1 MDVLV
6 RSQLNSVIQS
16 YIGKQTM
23 IVVPS
28 QYVPQGADGEAQTN
42 HLSINSQKICRLGT
56 NNQAMVGLPYSYTTG
71 REWYRH
77 HIHGLVGDEAF
88 GMELICWQPDRLDD
102 LQTVAAWY
110 VQKYGVQQVLFIS
123 LKGEAK
129 IWNYEDNRITGHV
142 TLGSF
147 QVEHIETYGQIL
159 VDGSQRTAEA
169 YMCQSIEDEYRQI
182 RAPHCDRSNLED
194 FGQLSN
200 HLGADHIIFVLA
212 INHRV
217 EGRTMQQ
224 YLAFLDVPYDKVY
237 HTFDAGES
245 FLYHVLYVRQC
256 KLKTVLDVLELL
268 FENEHIK
275 SMIYVTPEGNLYELG
290 PDMAIQKNCGVFCLA
305 NYESIFTQSE
315 QVGLCIQIDAD
326 FQYNRPSMF
335 MRMGGATI
343 LSRLIN

>member
-1 MDVLV
+1 MNSNVK
-6 RSQLNSVIQS
+6 SQIDRVIAS
-16 YIGKQTM
+16 YIGKSLM
-23 IVVPS
+23 ILVPS
-28 QYVPQGADGEAQTN
+28 QSLQEGAVVKGN
-42 HLSINSQKICRLGT
+42 HRGSNTRE
-56 NNQAMVGLPYSYTTG
+56 GLPYSYTTG
-71 REWYRH
+71 RDWCRH
-77 HIHGLVGDEAF
+77 RIHGLVGDADF

-102 LQTVAAWY
+102 LQVVAAWY
-110 VQKYGVQQVLFIS
+110 VQEYGFHQVLFIS
-123 LKGEAK
+123 LKSKAK

-147 QVEHIETYGQIL
+147 QAEHIETYGQML
-159 VDGSQRTAEA
+159 VDDSH
-169 YMCQSIEDEYRQI
+169 SIDQVYVCKSIGDEYRQV
-182 RAPHCDRSNLED
+182 RAPHCDRSHLEN

-200 HLGADHIIFVLA
+200 HLGADHILFVPDLT
-212 INHRV
+212 HV
-217 EGRTMQQ
+217 VHGRTMQQ
-224 YLAFLDVPYDKVY
+224 YLVFLDVPYDKVY

-275 SMIYVTPEGNLYELG
+275 PMIYVTPEGNLYELG
-290 PDMAIQKNCGVFCLA
+290 PDMAIQKNCGVFYLA

>member
-1 MDVLV
+1 MNSNVK
-6 RSQLNSVIQS
+6 SQIDRVIAS
-16 YIGKQTM
+16 YIGKSLM
-23 IVVPS
+23 ILVPS
-28 QYVPQGADGEAQTN
+28 QSLQEGAVVKGN
-42 HLSINSQKICRLGT
+42 HRGSNTRE
-56 NNQAMVGLPYSYTTG
+56 GLPYSYTTG
-71 REWYRH
+71 RDWCRH
-77 HIHGLVGDEAF
+77 RIHGLVGAADF

-102 LQTVAAWY
+102 LQVVAAWY
-110 VQKYGVQQVLFIS
+110 VQEYGFHQVLFIS
-123 LKGEAK
+123 LKSKAK

-147 QVEHIETYGQIL
+147 QAEHIETYGQML
-159 VDGSQRTAEA
+159 VDDSH
-169 YMCQSIEDEYRQI
+169 SIDQVYVCKSIGDEYRQV
-182 RAPHCDRSNLED
+182 RAPHCDRSHLEN

-200 HLGADHIIFVLA
+200 HLGADHILFVPDLT
-212 INHRV
+212 HV
-217 EGRTMQQ
+217 VHGRTMQQ
-224 YLAFLDVPYDKVY
+224 YLVFLDVPYDKVY

-275 SMIYVTPEGNLYELG
+275 PMIYVTPEGNLYELG

>member
-1 MDVLV
+1 MNSNVK
-6 RSQLNSVIQS
+6 SQIDRVIAS
-16 YIGKQTM
+16 YIGKSLM
-23 IVVPS
+23 ILVPS
-28 QYVPQGADGEAQTN
+28 QSLQEGAVVKGN
-42 HLSINSQKICRLGT
+42 HRGSNTRE
-56 NNQAMVGLPYSYTTG
+56 GLPYSYTTG
-71 REWYRH
+71 RDWCRH
-77 HIHGLVGDEAF
+77 RIHGLVGDADF

-102 LQTVAAWY
+102 LQVVAAWY
-110 VQKYGVQQVLFIS
+110 VQEYGFHQVLFIS
-123 LKGEAK
+123 LKSKAK
-129 IWNYEDNRITGHV
+129 IWNYEDNRITSHV

-147 QVEHIETYGQIL
+147 QAEHIETYGQML
-159 VDGSQRTAEA
+159 VDDSH
-169 YMCQSIEDEYRQI
+169 SIDQVYVCKSIGDEYRQV
-182 RAPHCDRSNLED
+182 RAPHCDRSHLEN

-200 HLGADHIIFVLA
+200 HLGADHILFVPDLT
-212 INHRV
+212 HV
-217 EGRTMQQ
+217 VHGRTMQQ
-224 YLAFLDVPYDKVY
+224 YLVFLDVPYDKVY

-275 SMIYVTPEGNLYELG
+275 PMIYVTPEGNLYELG

>member
-1 MDVLV
+1 MNVLV

-16 YIGKQTM
+16 YIGKQIM

-129 IWNYEDNRITGHV
+129 IWTYEDNRITGHV

-237 HTFDAGES
+237 HTFSTGES
-245 FLYHVLYVRQC
+245 SVYYVLYVRHC
-256 KLKTVLDVLELL
+256 KLKLVLDVLQLL
-268 FENEHIK
+268 VDDRDRK
-275 SMIYVTPEGNLYELG
+275 PLLYVTPEGNLYELRR
-290 PDMAIQKNCGVFCLA
+290 DMSILQSCGVFSRA
-305 NYESIFTQSE
+305 SYEAIFTESYEEILQ
-315 QVGLCIQIDAD
+315 IQLDTD
-326 FQYNRPSMF
+326 FHYHRPNMF
-335 MRMGGATI
+335 TRMGGAMI
-343 LSRLIN
+343 LGQVK

>member
-1 MDVLV
+1 MNSNVK
-6 RSQLNSVIQS
+6 SQIDRVIAS
-16 YIGKQTM
+16 YIGKSLM
-23 IVVPS
+23 ILVPS
-28 QYVPQGADGEAQTN
+28 QSLQEGAVVKGN
-42 HLSINSQKICRLGT
+42 HRGSNTRE
-56 NNQAMVGLPYSYTTG
+56 GLPYSYTTG
-71 REWYRH
+71 RDWCRH
-77 HIHGLVGDEAF
+77 RIHGLVGDADFEV
-88 GMELICWQPDRLDD
+88 ELICWQPDRLDD
-102 LQTVAAWY
+102 LQVVAAWY
-110 VQKYGVQQVLFIS
+110 VQEYGFHQVLFIS
-123 LKGEAK
+123 LKSKAK

-147 QVEHIETYGQIL
+147 QAEHIETYGQML
-159 VDGSQRTAEA
+159 VDDSH
-169 YMCQSIEDEYRQI
+169 SIDQVYVCKSIGDEYRQV
-182 RAPHCDRSNLED
+182 RAPHCDRSHLEN

-200 HLGADHIIFVLA
+200 HLGADHILFVPDLT
-212 INHRV
+212 HV
-217 EGRTMQQ
+217 VHGRTMQQ
-224 YLAFLDVPYDKVY
+224 YLVFLDVPYDKVY

-275 SMIYVTPEGNLYELG
+275 PMIYVTPEGNLYELG

>member
-1 MDVLV
+1 
-6 RSQLNSVIQS
+6 
-16 YIGKQTM
+16 
-23 IVVPS
+23 
-28 QYVPQGADGEAQTN
+28 
-42 HLSINSQKICRLGT
+42 
-56 NNQAMVGLPYSYTTG
+56 
-71 REWYRH
+71 
-77 HIHGLVGDEAF
+77 
-88 GMELICWQPDRLDD
+88 MELICWQPDRLDD
-102 LQTVAAWY
+102 LQVVAAWY
-110 VQKYGVQQVLFIS
+110 VQEYGFHQVLFIS
-123 LKGEAK
+123 LKSKAK
-129 IWNYEDNRITGHV
+129 IWNYEGNRITGHV

-147 QVEHIETYGQIL
+147 QAEHIETYGQML
-159 VDGSQRTAEA
+159 VDDSH
-169 YMCQSIEDEYRQI
+169 SIDQVYVCKSIGDEYRQV
-182 RAPHCDRSNLED
+182 RAPHCDRSHLEN

-200 HLGADHIIFVLA
+200 HLGADHILFVPDLT
-212 INHRV
+212 HV
-217 EGRTMQQ
+217 VHGRTMQQ
-224 YLAFLDVPYDKVY
+224 YLVFLDVPYDKVY

-275 SMIYVTPEGNLYELG
+275 PMIYVTPEGNLYELG

-305 NYESIFTQSE
+305 NYESIFNQSE

>member
-1 MDVLV
+1 MNSNVK
-6 RSQLNSVIQS
+6 SQIDRVIAS
-16 YIGKQTM
+16 YIGKSLM
-23 IVVPS
+23 ILVPS
-28 QYVPQGADGEAQTN
+28 QSLQEGAVVKGN
-42 HLSINSQKICRLGT
+42 HRGSNTRE
-56 NNQAMVGLPYSYTTG
+56 GLPYSYTTG
-71 REWYRH
+71 RDWCRLS
-77 HIHGLVGDEAF
+77 IHGLVGDADF

-102 LQTVAAWY
+102 LQVVAAWY
-110 VQKYGVQQVLFIS
+110 VQEYGFHQVLFIS
-123 LKGEAK
+123 LKSKAK

-147 QVEHIETYGQIL
+147 QAEHIETYGQML
-159 VDGSQRTAEA
+159 VDDSH
-169 YMCQSIEDEYRQI
+169 SIDQVYVCKSIGDEYRQV
-182 RAPHCDRSNLED
+182 RAPHCDRSHLEN

-200 HLGADHIIFVLA
+200 HLGADHILFVPDLT
-212 INHRV
+212 HV
-217 EGRTMQQ
+217 VHGRTMQQ
-224 YLAFLDVPYDKVY
+224 YLVFLDVPYDKVY

-275 SMIYVTPEGNLYELG
+275 PMIYVTPEGNLYELG

>member
-1 MDVLV
+1 M
-6 RSQLNSVIQS
+6 NSNVKLQIDRVIAS
-16 YIGKQTM
+16 YIGKSL
-23 IVVPS
+23 IILVPS
-28 QYVPQGADGEAQTN
+28 QSLQEGAVVKGN
-42 HLSINSQKICRLGT
+42 HRGSNTRE
-56 NNQAMVGLPYSYTTG
+56 GLPYSYTTG
-71 REWYRH
+71 RDWCRH
-77 HIHGLVGDEAF
+77 RIHGLVGDADF

-102 LQTVAAWY
+102 LQVVAAWY
-110 VQKYGVQQVLFIS
+110 VQEYGFHQVLFIS
-123 LKGEAK
+123 LKSKAK
-129 IWNYEDNRITGHV
+129 IWNYEDNRITGR
-142 TLGSF
+142 SF
-147 QVEHIETYGQIL
+147 QAEHIETYGQML
-159 VDGSQRTAEA
+159 VDDSH
-169 YMCQSIEDEYRQI
+169 SIDQVYVCKSIGDEYRQV
-182 RAPHCDRSNLED
+182 RAPHCDRSHLEN

-200 HLGADHIIFVLA
+200 HLGADHILFVPDLT
-212 INHRV
+212 HV
-217 EGRTMQQ
+217 VHGRTMQQ
-224 YLAFLDVPYDKVY
+224 YLVFLDVPYDKVY

-275 SMIYVTPEGNLYELG
+275 PMIYVTPEGNLYELG

>member
-1 MDVLV
+1 MNSNVK
-6 RSQLNSVIQS
+6 SQIDRVIAS
-16 YIGKQTM
+16 YIGKSLM
-23 IVVPS
+23 ILVPS
-28 QYVPQGADGEAQTN
+28 QSLQEGAVVKGN
-42 HLSINSQKICRLGT
+42 HRGSNTRE
-56 NNQAMVGLPYSYTTG
+56 GLPYSYTTG
-71 REWYRH
+71 RDWCRH
-77 HIHGLVGDEAF
+77 RIHGLVGDADF

-102 LQTVAAWY
+102 LQVVAAWY
-110 VQKYGVQQVLFIS
+110 VQEYGFHQVLFIS
-123 LKGEAK
+123 LKSKAK

-147 QVEHIETYGQIL
+147 QAEHIETYGQML
-159 VDGSQRTAEA
+159 VDDSHSIDQV
-169 YMCQSIEDEYRQI
+169 YVCQSIGDEYRQV
-182 RAPHCDRSNLED
+182 RAPHCDRSHLEN

-200 HLGADHIIFVLA
+200 HLGADHILFVPDLT
-212 INHRV
+212 HV
-217 EGRTMQQ
+217 VHGRTMQQ
-224 YLAFLDVPYDKVY
+224 YLVFLDVPYDKVY

-275 SMIYVTPEGNLYELG
+275 PMIYVTPEGNLYELG

>member
-1 MDVLV
+1 MNSNVK
-6 RSQLNSVIQS
+6 SQIDRVIAS
-16 YIGKQTM
+16 YIGKSLM
-23 IVVPS
+23 ILVPS
-28 QYVPQGADGEAQTN
+28 QSLQEGAVVKGN
-42 HLSINSQKICRLGT
+42 HRGSNTRE
-56 NNQAMVGLPYSYTTG
+56 GLPYSYTTG
-71 REWYRH
+71 RDWCRH
-77 HIHGLVGDEAF
+77 RIHGLVGDADF

-102 LQTVAAWY
+102 LQVVAAWY
-110 VQKYGVQQVLFIS
+110 VQEYGFHQVLFIS
-123 LKGEAK
+123 LKSKAK

-147 QVEHIETYGQIL
+147 QAEHIETYGQML
-159 VDGSQRTAEA
+159 VDDSH
-169 YMCQSIEDEYRQI
+169 SIDQVYVCKSIGDEYRQV
-182 RAPHCDRSNLED
+182 RAPHCDRSHLEN

-200 HLGADHIIFVLA
+200 HLGADHILFVPYLT
-212 INHRV
+212 HV
-217 EGRTMQQ
+217 VHGRTMQQ
-224 YLAFLDVPYDKVY
+224 YLVFLDVPYDKVY

-275 SMIYVTPEGNLYELG
+275 PMIYVTPEGNLYELG